1 MDGWMVCVVSGSF
14 LPLPLYVE
22 GLYDVEDGMCDGW
35 DVELDGWMD
44 GWMDGLVGG
53 RRWIHRQ

>member
-1 MDGWMVCVVSGSF
+1 MVCVVSGSF